1 MQFQR
6 LRLVGFKSF
15 VDPAEVHIESGLTGI
30 VGPNGCGKSN
40 VLESLRWVMGANS
53 AKAMRGQ
60 GMDDVIF
67 AGAAG
72 RPPRSHAEVVLTID
86 NAQKRAPQ
94 PFTDS
99 PVLEVSRRIDRGQG
113 STYRINGKEVRARD
127 VQLLF
132 ADASTGANSPALVR
146 QGQISELI
154 AAKPQNRRRILEEA
168 GGVSGLHT
176 RRHEAEL
183 RLRAAETNLS
193 RLDDIAGELETQLN
207 RLKREARQA
216 EKYKKVAAEIRA
228 LQSALLYA
236 RWTDALRAEHY
247 KNLCAIDG
255 RIVLAGEHAS
265 YIPAWMEGAMLSALD
280 AIQRLHA
287 KAQAA

>member
-15 VDPAEVHIESGLTGI
+15 VDPTEVHITPGLTGI

-40 VLESLRWVMGANS
+40 VLEALRWVMGANS

-67 AGAAG
+67 AGAAD
-72 RPPRSHAEVVLTID
+72 RPARSHADVSLSID
-86 NAQKRAPQ
+86 NSQRRAPQ

-99 PVLEVSRRIDRGQG
+99 AVLEVSRRIDRGQG

-154 AAKPQNRRRILEEA
+154 AAAFWKRPAASRACTRAGMRPNCASRPPRPTSTGWTTSARSWKPP
-168 GGVSGLHT
+168 S
-176 RRHEAEL
+176 
-183 RLRAAETNLS
+183 
-193 RLDDIAGELETQLN
+193 
-207 RLKREARQA
+207 
-216 EKYKKVAAEIRA
+216 
-228 LQSALLYA
+228 
-236 RWTDALRAEHY
+236 
-247 KNLCAIDG
+247 
-255 RIVLAGEHAS
+255 
-265 YIPAWMEGAMLSALD
+265 PA
-280 AIQRLHA
+280 
-287 KAQAA
+287 